1 MESEKSEES
10 RYKITYYYDKFQMS
24 LNDKII
30 KSNASIDSLFASEHK
45 NNQGTKYDMIIPI
58 GQF

>member
-1 MESEKSEES
+1 
-10 RYKITYYYDKFQMS
+10 MS

-45 NNQGTKYDMIIPI
+45 NNQGTKYDMIIPL
-58 GQF
+58 G